1 MIWFYVFI
9 GELLGTATL
18 VIFGNGVVA
27 TAILKNSKGNTNS
40 SWVMISV
47 GWAFAVFV
55 GVMIAWALGAPG
67 YINPAVAIGEV
78 IADANNSDYDQG
90 LKALFSIPVS
100 LVGAM
105 LGQAFLYVV
114 FLDAY
119 KLEEDHALVLA
130 THSTGPFVRNY
141 RNNFLTEL
149 LATFIFVGAFFSIG
163 FVKGK
168 EPDAIGNT
176 NVTAQIALK
185 GLQTLPVAFI
195 ILAVG
200 ISLGGP
206 TGYAINPARDLGP
219 RIVHYLRY
227 GKTRSSDWEY
237 SWVPVFGPLL
247 GGALA
252 GIIKLLVD
260 VI

>member
-1 MIWFYVFI
+1 MDWFYVFI
-9 GELLGTATL
+9 GELLGTAIL
-18 VIFGNGVVA
+18 VILGNGVVA
-27 TAILKNSKGNTNS
+27 TAILKNSKGNKNS

-47 GWAFAVFV
+47 GWASAIFV
-55 GVMIAWALGAPG
+55 AVMITKALGAPG
-67 YINPAVAIGEV
+67 YINPAVAIGDV
-78 IADANNSDYDQG
+78 IADANSSDYDGG

-119 KLEEDHALVLA
+119 KLEEDHGLVLA
-130 THSTGPFVRNY
+130 THSTGPLIRNY

-149 LATFIFVGAFFSIG
+149 FATLIFVGAIFSIG
-163 FVKGK
+163 LVEGKGLGDDK
-168 EPDAIGNT
+168 ELT
-176 NVTAQIALK
+176 KQIALT
-185 GLQTLPVAFI
+185 GLQTLSIAFI
-195 ILAVG
+195 LLAVG

-206 TGYAINPARDLGP
+206 TGYALNPARDLGP
-219 RIVHYLRY
+219 RIVHHLRY
-227 GKTRSSDWEY
+227 GKTRSSDWAY
-237 SWVPVFGPLL
+237 SWVPVFGPLA